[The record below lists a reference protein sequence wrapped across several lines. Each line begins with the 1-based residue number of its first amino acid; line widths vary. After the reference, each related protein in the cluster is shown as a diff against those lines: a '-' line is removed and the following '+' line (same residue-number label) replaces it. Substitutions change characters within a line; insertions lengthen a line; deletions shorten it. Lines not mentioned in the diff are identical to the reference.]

1 MKLTIGV
8 FVVLIVV
15 FIVLKKRNIEKTK
28 YYKWYLENENLK
40 TDFTNVLS
48 KKPNLEYLIIEFDS
62 YYIQYKGF
70 EKSKDFYSEIVSNE
84 FLDEKNR
91 YSENQKNRILSLGFL
106 EPQKKDSD
114 GNISLN
120 YSKWYGA
127 KSTKEIDLIFNELIK
142 ILESIYELKKGTEIK
157 MRW

>member
-1 MKLTIGV
+1 MKLIIGIII
-8 FVVLIVV
+8 VLIGI

-28 YYKWYLENENLK
+28 SYKWNLENENLK
-40 TDFTNVLS
+40 TDLINILNQN
-48 KKPNLEYLIIEFDS
+48 PNLEYLIVEFDP

-70 EKSKDFYSEIVSNE
+70 NKSKEFYSEIVSNE
-84 FLDEKNR
+84 FLEEKKQ
-91 YSENQKNRILSLGFL
+91 YSENQRNGILGLGFL
-106 EPQKKDSD
+106 EPQEKDSD
-114 GNISLN
+114 GNISPN

-157 MRW
+157 IRW